1 MPPKRKGAR
10 TVPEPKTSK
19 SRTVSTAVTSAANQL
34 QHSASKKSKASVS
47 VTCASALA
55 VKRASAVATEQTG
68 RKRGR
73 PRSTDVLPAK
83 IAGAPASR
91 PPSVPHLSATAR
103 KQRGKAGAGEA
114 AASSTATGQAAAQPS
129 HPSWKVRRTESLK
142 AGPAYGA
149 GSRPEATSAVTAPA
163 TTSGRRGRE
172 HRDAGAAVEN
182 KPERVSL
189 LRRFLPLAAPTSTDV
204 GGGGGSEE
212 WNTNDAV
219 VFSTYLAEVQSHL
232 TRHCCRQL
240 ARLTTSTAPA
250 FLHAAALGEA
260 ALSAFSSPP
269 MSTHE
274 SSGSGDQSSLPA
286 VEQLV
291 DRQEQ
296 AYRSLRATIAASC
309 ALGHRS
315 CQVLWGP
322 RGSGKHRILRLLV
335 DDVRRT
341 LNTFVMELHGRLLKD
356 DEAALGVIAQQLLS
370 FLRSPQ
376 STPLRAGHYLLRTG
390 TFEFGQLFHF
400 QRHMQDDNLVD
411 AAATAPGFT
420 ARATDAADMLL
431 TQVSRDVPGGG
442 GRGGAN
448 RRPRASAAA
457 APFTKAPPRG
467 ARRTQWRTSH
477 HVSGAQAGSDD
488 AGSGEDE
495 ENDGDEEVQD
505 AQGSGVM
512 VTSTTAYLTSGAT
525 GALPHLQRALL
536 LLKSRGC
543 SIVVCV
549 RDIDVFGI
557 RCDQLLYVLSG
568 LMHDIDGGGG
578 GAGGGGGMSLVLA
591 SGAPDI
597 RQLEKR
603 LSSRLTCETRYVPL
617 LPWSLSGLLAAT
629 LHTTAQDA
637 SYQVRMKEVGRRRAE
652 LVAALRAGATKLRHG
667 TEGGRRVT
675 KREQE
680 LLEKS
685 MADLEEQLHASD
697 ATMRELRARRRHLFS
712 LLDTE
717 AAATTSAVGANNT
730 GSSTLGYYCA
740 SGWRSSAWPPSPQLQ
755 LRDSRS
761 ESSTA
766 VPFTTARTWSV
777 SSLLAHSSLT
787 LEVQCVMCE
796 ELLRQLSGATRASL
810 TRGPA
815 GIDAVHG
822 SSHSSLAKLVGELN
836 AELELNSCTN
846 STVLTV
852 LASYLCKAAS
862 GGVDLLCGSGRRVL
876 LSWLRARLRHEPI
889 PPTATS
895 AASAAQASAACR
907 EGVPLLVLS
916 GWREA
921 AQSMVLHISDR
932 RAGLVAGAVENQP
945 LAGIGLR
952 PPFAL
957 DDSEAAAAD
966 SANGSRAQYHRPG
979 PRLSPLS
986 LLPPHLHDLLA
997 DGQLVG
1003 MGYGSRE
1010 VLLVLF
1016 YMHIHRTSG
1025 VQQRTM
1031 ADLLEDVSSSLGT
1044 KAAAALD
1051 REAFRHAVRLL
1062 CRWRIL
1068 RVVEAHSQLLEICGS
1083 GVRLREFLETVL
1095 SKKHEWCEAELG
1107 LDAREIMRFRSL
1119 L

>member
-10 TVPEPKTSK
+10 TVPKPKTSK
-19 SRTVSTAVTSAANQL
+19 SRTASTAVISAADQL
-34 QHSASKKSKASVS
+34 QHAASKKAKASAS

-55 VKRASAVATEQTG
+55 VKQAGAAATEQTG

-91 PPSVPHLSATAR
+91 PPSLPHLSATAR
-103 KQRGKAGAGEA
+103 KQKGRAGAGKA
-114 AASSTATGQAAAQPS
+114 AACSTATGQAAEQLS
-129 HPSWKVRRTESLK
+129 HPSWKVRRTESFK

-149 GSRPEATSAVTAPA
+149 GSRPEATSALAAPA

-182 KPERVSL
+182 EPERVSL
-189 LRRFLPLAAPTSTDV
+189 LRRFLPSAAPTSTDV
-204 GGGGGSEE
+204 GGVGGAEE
-212 WNTNDAV
+212 WNTSDAV
-219 VFSTYLAEVQSHL
+219 VFSTYLADVQSHL

-260 ALSAFSSPP
+260 ALSAFSLPP
-269 MSTHE
+269 MPTHE
-274 SSGSGDQSSLPA
+274 SSGSGDQGSLPA

-376 STPLRAGHYLLRTG
+376 SAPLRAGHYLLRTG

-400 QRHMQDDNLVD
+400 QRHMQDDNLAA

-457 APFTKAPPRG
+457 APCMKAPPRG

-477 HVSGAQAGSDD
+477 HVSCAQAGSD
-488 AGSGEDE
+488 AVGSGEDS

-512 VTSTTAYLTSGAT
+512 VTSTTAYLTGGAT

-578 GAGGGGGMSLVLA
+578 GGMSLVLA

-629 LHTTAQDA
+629 LHTTAQNA
-637 SYQVRMKEVGRRRAE
+637 LYQVRMKEVGRRRVE

-667 TEGGRRVT
+667 TEGGRKAT

-717 AAATTSAVGANNT
+717 AAATTSAVGANNA

-740 SGWRSSAWPPSPQLQ
+740 SGWRSSAWPPQQQLQ

-766 VPFTTARTWSV
+766 VTFTTARTWSV

-810 TRGPA
+810 TRDPA

-822 SSHSSLAKLVGELN
+822 SRHSSLAKLVGELN

-852 LASYLCKAAS
+852 LASYLCKAVS
-862 GGVDLLCGSGRRVL
+862 GGVDLLGGSGRRVL

-907 EGVPLLVLS
+907 EEVPLLVLS
-916 GWREA
+916 SWREA

-932 RAGLVAGAVENQP
+932 RAGLVAGAVENQA
-945 LAGIGLR
+945 LAGVGLR

-957 DDSEAAAAD
+957 DDSEVAAAD
-966 SANGSRAQYHRPG
+966 GANGSHAQYHRPG

-1003 MGYGSRE
+1003 MGYGCRE

-1016 YMHIHRTSG
+1016 YMHIHHTSG

-1051 REAFRHAVRLL
+1051 REAFRHAIRLL

-1083 GVRLREFLETVL
+1083 GVRLREFLEMVL